1 MGRVIRLGTSPSG
14 PRPRI
19 GVAGVA
25 AVALAIYWILLG
37 GTEAGH
43 VLAPFRALNA
53 ALGGILIWFWIRRM
67 PSERDRIDEIALVG
81 LCAFLVAAALSQF
94 PRASA

>member
-53 ALGGILIWFWIRRM
+53 ALG
-67 PSERDRIDEIALVG
+67 ERL
-81 LCAFLVAAALSQF
+81 AAS
-94 PRASA
+94 